1 MIEIIQL
8 EAVYLWYYPAL
19 ASSKSNIVFPKS
31 TNPQHIRENMNIY
44 DFALSEDEMRKIDIM
59 DKTNHILFG
68 RNG

>member
-8 EAVYLWYYPAL
+8 EAVYLWYYPVL
-19 ASSKSNIVFPKS
+19 ASSKNSIVLPKS
-31 TNPQHIRENMNIY
+31 TNPQHIRENMSIY